1 MGYTFNDNIKTIMEE
16 SLKKEQENE
25 ELKEM
30 LRQTIEENK
39 KIKKQLGNKKYQ
51 ERINQVIKKK
61 K

>member
-1 MGYTFNDNIKTIMEE
+1 
-16 SLKKEQENE
+16 
-25 ELKEM
+25 M

-61 K
+61 NEKL